1 MYAVYIPLWN
11 YKIQIYTKYTIYNID
26 VSIIICTFAWLLN
39 LTYINNNKKSKMKQL
54 NNIRQF
60 SVILLLLSLLPL
72 CVQAQTTESKEYTIV
87 NNVDDL
93 SDGDHI
99 IIVSK
104 FQSKAMTD
112 TVNISSIKNQRLK
125 STYITLSND
134 QTIAYTNVESADFTL
149 EKTNGKFNIRS
160 NSGKYVT
167 NVADKKDDKAVNL
180 SDEISETTEAEI
192 SFDNDKANI
201 LYAKPSSKYLCYLR
215 VPQMFAM
222 NESSSSEESY
232 KVYIYKLYS
241 KIKTK
246 TRISFGE
253 EAKDTYNITY
263 GTTDFVSPKANI
275 YADNTIMSDAEIS
288 YTSSNTT
295 IATVDNDGNV
305 TINNNNQYGETTIT
319 ASYLGDDNHYACDAS
334 YTIKVT
340 EKKKTTTELSF
351 GEGIDHQ
358 TIIVK
363 VNEEDSFAGAKAIL
377 SPVDN
382 GEVTYS
388 SSDENVAT
396 VDNEGKICLYNIG
409 ETVISAIYA
418 GNETYAASSTYYR
431 LQYRGERIV
440 FSSEFNSFKNLGT
453 SESYNKGAYYFT
465 DSLSNPYRWDIGEG
479 RCTTV
484 KNGVLEIKRQSQAKF
499 HEITAPN
506 GYKVTAIYYHKSPIR
521 FTIKANNKEME
532 PKPERCGKL
541 SEKEGTGYKVTAEI
555 IRFTIKANNKEMEPK
570 PERCGKLS
578 EKEGTGYKVT
588 AEINSNATFAI
599 IPNPNAYISRIQIDI
614 NPIFNITLDESEENN
629 KIIDAHKG
637 EIVNALPMRTLVA
650 DKWNTF
656 CLPFN
661 ISLENGKLC
670 GVEAEVR
677 EYDRM
682 EGDVMMFKEAKEI
695 VAGRSYLI
703 RPKGENI
710 TFKRFDNIRLTG
722 PELEQSG
729 DESFYM
735 IGTYSNR
742 TFSEEESSQY
752 LFLNAN
758 AEFKHPKPGTTMKGM
773 RAYFYCSPD
782 VQASQM
788 KVGFTDNSTD
798 IKDIEQNNMQTNSQ
812 RIHTINGTYVG
823 TDKAALPKGIYIIG
837 GKKYIK

>member
-1 MYAVYIPLWN
+1 
-11 YKIQIYTKYTIYNID
+11 
-26 VSIIICTFAWLLN
+26 
-39 LTYINNNKKSKMKQL
+39 MKQL

-93 SDGDHI
+93 SNGDHI
-99 IIVSK
+99 IIVSQK
-104 FQSKAMTD
+104 YQKAMIGSVYTNNRNDTRLNSTD
-112 TVNISSIKNQRLK
+112 
-125 STYITLSND
+125 ITLND
-134 QTIAYTNVESADFTL
+134 NKTIAKTNVESAIFTL
-149 EKTNGKFNIRS
+149 VKTNGKFNFRS
-160 NSGKYVT
+160 SEGKYVT
-167 NVADKKDDKAVNL
+167 NVATGKDNKNINL
-180 SDEISETTEAEI
+180 SDKISETTEAEI
-192 SFDNDKANI
+192 SFQNSKADI
-201 LYAKPSSKYLCYLR
+201 FFEKDTPKYLYFISNSQLYG
-215 VPQMFAM
+215 MSD
-222 NESSSSEESY
+222 ESSTSDMY
-232 KVYIYKLYS
+232 HVYIYKLS
-241 KIKTK
+241 SEQKTK

-263 GTTDFVSPKANI
+263 GTTDFVFPKANV
-275 YADNTIMSDAEIS
+275 YADDTTMSDAKIS

-319 ASYLGDDNHYACDAS
+319 ADYLGDDNHYACSAS

-363 VNEEDSFAGAKAIL
+363 ANEEDHFAGAKAVL
-377 SPVDN
+377 SPVEN

-388 SSDENVAT
+388 SSNENVAT
-396 VDNEGKICLYNIG
+396 VDNEGKIRFYNIG
-409 ETVISAIYA
+409 ETVISANYA
-418 GNETYAASSTYYR
+418 GNETYAASTTSYN
-431 LQYRGERIV
+431 LQYIGERIV
-440 FSSEFNSFKNLGT
+440 FASEHNSFKEIGT
-453 SESYNKGAYYFT
+453 SLRHKNCNFR
-465 DSLSNPYRWDIGEG
+465 DSLSNSYTWNIGEG
-479 RCTTV
+479 RCT
-484 KNGVLEIKRQSQAKF
+484 KENNGVLELSAAKKAKSPIIKA
-499 HEITAPN
+499 AN
-506 GYKVTAIYYHKSPIR
+506 GYKLTVLYYQKKGYTMKL
-521 FTIKANNKEME
+521 TIKADDHEIDTQFKEYVT
-532 PKPERCGKL
+532 KNQDN
-541 SEKEGTGYKVTAEI
+541 GTGYKVTGEIKSSTQFSIRAEHQA
-555 IRFTIKANNKEMEPK
+555 F
-570 PERCGKLS
+570 
-578 EKEGTGYKVT
+578 
-588 AEINSNATFAI
+588 
-599 IPNPNAYISRIQIDI
+599 ISRIQIDI
-614 NPIFNITLDESEENN
+614 NPIYNITLDETEDNS
-629 KIIDAHKG
+629 KIISAHKG
-637 EIVNALPMRTLVA
+637 QTVNALPIRTLVA

-656 CLPFN
+656 CIPFN
-661 ISLENGKLC
+661 LSIADGKLC
-670 GVEAEVR
+670 GIEAEIR
-677 EYDRM
+677 EYDHM

-710 TFKRFDNIRLTG
+710 TFKRFDNVRLTG

-758 AEFKHPKPGTTMKGM
+758 AEFRHPKPGTTMKGM

-788 KVGFTDNSTD
+788 KVGFSENSTD
-798 IKDIEQNNMQTNSQ
+798 IKDIEQNNIQANSQ
-812 RIHTINGTYVG
+812 RIYTINGTYVG
-823 TDKAALPKGIYIIG
+823 TNKSALPKGIYIIG

>member
-1 MYAVYIPLWN
+1 
-11 YKIQIYTKYTIYNID
+11 
-26 VSIIICTFAWLLN
+26 
-39 LTYINNNKKSKMKQL
+39 MKQL

-93 SDGDHI
+93 SEGDHI

-104 FQSKAMTD
+104 FHSKAMTE
-112 TVNISSIKNQRLK
+112 TVNISSIKNQRLE
-125 STYITLSND
+125 STKITLNED
-134 QTIAYTNVESADFTL
+134 KTIAYTNVESADFTL

-201 LYAKPSSKYLCYLR
+201 LYAKPSTKFLYCISGS
-215 VPQMFAM
+215 QMFAM
-222 NESSSSEESY
+222 NESPSSADSY

-263 GTTDFVSPKANI
+263 GTTDFVSPKANV

-319 ASYLGDDNHYACDAS
+319 ASYLGDGNHYACSAS

-340 EKKKTTTELSF
+340 EKKKTTTKLSF

-358 TIIVK
+358 TIVVK

-382 GEVTYS
+382 GDVTYS

-396 VDNEGKICLYNIG
+396 VDNEGKIRLYNIG
-409 ETVISAIYA
+409 ETVISANYA
-418 GNETYAASSTYYR
+418 GNETYAACSTYYR

-440 FSSEFNSFKNLGT
+440 FSSEFNSFINLGT
-453 SESYNKGAYYFT
+453 SESYNKGTYNFT

-555 IRFTIKANNKEMEPK
+555 
-570 PERCGKLS
+570 
-578 EKEGTGYKVT
+578 
-588 AEINSNATFAI
+588 NSNATLAI

-637 EIVNALPMRTLVA
+637 EIVNALPLRTLVA

-710 TFKRFDNIRLTG
+710 PFKRFDNVRLTG
-722 PELEQSG
+722 PELEKSG

-742 TFSEEESSQY
+742 TFSKEESSQY

-788 KVGFTDNSTD
+788 RVGFTNNSTD
-798 IKDIEQNNMQTNSQ
+798 INDIEQDKIQANSQ
-812 RIHTINGTYVG
+812 RIYTINGSYVG
-823 TDKAALPKGIYIIG
+823 TDKSALPKGIYIIG

>member
-1 MYAVYIPLWN
+1 
-11 YKIQIYTKYTIYNID
+11 
-26 VSIIICTFAWLLN
+26 
-39 LTYINNNKKSKMKQL
+39 MKQL

-93 SDGDHI
+93 SEGDHI

-104 FQSKAMTD
+104 FHSKAMTE
-112 TVNISSIKNQRLK
+112 TVNISSIKNQRLE
-125 STYITLSND
+125 STKITLNED
-134 QTIAYTNVESADFTL
+134 KTIAYTNVESADFTL

-201 LYAKPSSKYLCYLR
+201 LYAKPSTKFLYCISGS
-215 VPQMFAM
+215 QMFAM
-222 NESSSSEESY
+222 NESPSSADSY

-241 KIKTK
+241 KTK

-263 GTTDFVSPKANI
+263 GTTDFVSPKANV

-319 ASYLGDDNHYACDAS
+319 ASYLGDGNHYACSAS

-340 EKKKTTTELSF
+340 EKKKTTTKLSF

-358 TIIVK
+358 TIVVK

-382 GEVTYS
+382 GDVTYS

-396 VDNEGKICLYNIG
+396 VDNEGKIRLYNIG
-409 ETVISAIYA
+409 ETVISANYA
-418 GNETYAASSTYYR
+418 GNETYAACSTYYR

-440 FSSEFNSFKNLGT
+440 FSSEFNSFINLGT

-555 IRFTIKANNKEMEPK
+555 
-570 PERCGKLS
+570 
-578 EKEGTGYKVT
+578 
-588 AEINSNATFAI
+588 NSNATFAI

-637 EIVNALPMRTLVA
+637 EIVNALPLRTLVA

-710 TFKRFDNIRLTG
+710 TFKRFDNVRLTG
-722 PELEQSG
+722 PELEKSG

-758 AEFKHPKPGTTMKGM
+758 AEFRHPKAGTTMKGM

-788 KVGFTDNSTD
+788 KVGFTENSTD
-798 IKDIEQNNMQTNSQ
+798 IKDIEQNNIQANSQ
-812 RIHTINGTYVG
+812 RIYSINGTYVG
-823 TDKAALPKGIYIIG
+823 TDKSALPKGIYIIG

>member
-1 MYAVYIPLWN
+1 
-11 YKIQIYTKYTIYNID
+11 
-26 VSIIICTFAWLLN
+26 
-39 LTYINNNKKSKMKQL
+39 MKQL

-93 SDGDHI
+93 SEGDHI

-104 FQSKAMTD
+104 FHSKAMTE
-112 TVNISSIKNQRLK
+112 TVNISSIKNQRLE
-125 STYITLSND
+125 STKITLNED
-134 QTIAYTNVESADFTL
+134 KTIAYTNVESADFTL

-201 LYAKPSSKYLCYLR
+201 LYAKPSTKFLYCISGS
-215 VPQMFAM
+215 QMFAM
-222 NESSSSEESY
+222 NESPSSADSY

-241 KIKTK
+241 KTK

-263 GTTDFVSPKANI
+263 GTTDFVSPKANV

-319 ASYLGDDNHYACDAS
+319 ASYLGDGNHYACSAS

-340 EKKKTTTELSF
+340 EKKKTTTKLSF

-358 TIIVK
+358 TIVVK

-382 GEVTYS
+382 GDVTYS

-396 VDNEGKICLYNIG
+396 VDNEGKIRLYNIG
-409 ETVISAIYA
+409 ETVISANYA
-418 GNETYAASSTYYR
+418 GNETYAACSTYYR

-440 FSSEFNSFKNLGT
+440 FSSEFNSFINLGT

-555 IRFTIKANNKEMEPK
+555 
-570 PERCGKLS
+570 
-578 EKEGTGYKVT
+578 
-588 AEINSNATFAI
+588 NSNATFAI

-637 EIVNALPMRTLVA
+637 EIVNALPLRTLVA

-677 EYDRM
+677 KYDRM

-710 TFKRFDNIRLTG
+710 TFKRFDNVRLTG
-722 PELEQSG
+722 PELEKSG

-758 AEFKHPKPGTTMKGM
+758 AEFRHPKAGTTMKGM

-788 KVGFTDNSTD
+788 KVGFTENSTD
-798 IKDIEQNNMQTNSQ
+798 IKDIEQNNIQANSQ
-812 RIHTINGTYVG
+812 RIYSINGTYVG
-823 TDKAALPKGIYIIG
+823 TDKSALPKGIYIIG

>member
-1 MYAVYIPLWN
+1 
-11 YKIQIYTKYTIYNID
+11 
-26 VSIIICTFAWLLN
+26 
-39 LTYINNNKKSKMKQL
+39 MKQL

-93 SDGDHI
+93 SEGDHI

-104 FQSKAMTD
+104 FHSKAMTE
-112 TVNISSIKNQRLK
+112 TVNISYIKNQRLE
-125 STYITLSND
+125 STKITLNED
-134 QTIAYTNVESADFTL
+134 KTIAYTNVESADFTL

-201 LYAKPSSKYLCYLR
+201 LYAKPSTKFLYCISGS
-215 VPQMFAM
+215 QMFAM
-222 NESSSSEESY
+222 NESPSSADSY

-263 GTTDFVSPKANI
+263 GTTDFVSPKANV

-319 ASYLGDDNHYACDAS
+319 ASYLGDGNHYACSAS

-340 EKKKTTTELSF
+340 EKKKTTTKLSF

-358 TIIVK
+358 TIVVK

-382 GEVTYS
+382 GDVTYS

-418 GNETYAASSTYYR
+418 GNETYAACSTYYR

-440 FSSEFNSFKNLGT
+440 FSSEFNSFINLGT
-453 SESYNKGAYYFT
+453 SESYNKGTYNFT

-506 GYKVTAIYYHKSPIR
+506 GYKVTAIYYHKNP
-521 FTIKANNKEME
+521 
-532 PKPERCGKL
+532 
-541 SEKEGTGYKVTAEI
+541 

-637 EIVNALPMRTLVA
+637 EIVNALPLRTLVA

-670 GVEAEVR
+670 GIEAEIR

-710 TFKRFDNIRLTG
+710 TFKRFDNVRLTG

-788 KVGFTDNSTD
+788 KVGFSENSTD
-798 IKDIEQNNMQTNSQ
+798 IKDIEQNNIQANSQ
-812 RIHTINGTYVG
+812 RIYTINGTYVG
-823 TDKAALPKGIYIIG
+823 TDKSALPKGIYIIG

>member
-104 FQSKAMTD
+104 FHSKAMTD
-112 TVNISSIKNQRLK
+112 TVNISSQNNQRLS
-125 STYITLSND
+125 STYITLND
-134 QTIAYTNVESADFTL
+134 DKTIAYTNVESAVFTL
-149 EKTNGKFNIRS
+149 VKNNDKFNIRS
-160 NSGKYVT
+160 NSGKYIT
-167 NVADKKDDKAVNL
+167 NVSADKDNKDVNL
-180 SDEISETTEAEI
+180 CDEISASTEAEI
-192 SFDNDKANI
+192 SFDNGKANI
-201 LYAKPSSKYLCYLR
+201 LYVKPYPKYLYCISTSKLFGISNSPSS
-215 VPQMFAM
+215 AD
-222 NESSSSEESY
+222 SY
-232 KVYIYKLYS
+232 IIHIYKLSS

-263 GTTDFVSPKANI
+263 GTTNFVSPKANV

-295 IATVDNDGNV
+295 IATVDKDGNV

-319 ASYLGDDNHYACDAS
+319 ANYLGDDNHYTCSAS

-555 IRFTIKANNKEMEPK
+555 
-570 PERCGKLS
+570 
-578 EKEGTGYKVT
+578 
-588 AEINSNATFAI
+588 NSNATFAI

-682 EGDVMMFKEAKEI
+682 ERDVMMFKEAKEI

-710 TFKRFDNIRLTG
+710 TFKRFDNVRLTG
-722 PELEQSG
+722 PELEKSG

-758 AEFKHPKPGTTMKGM
+758 AEFRHPKPGTTMKGM

>member
-1 MYAVYIPLWN
+1 
-11 YKIQIYTKYTIYNID
+11 
-26 VSIIICTFAWLLN
+26 
-39 LTYINNNKKSKMKQL
+39 
-54 NNIRQF
+54 
-60 SVILLLLSLLPL
+60 
-72 CVQAQTTESKEYTIV
+72 
-87 NNVDDL
+87 
-93 SDGDHI
+93 
-99 IIVSK
+99 
-104 FQSKAMTD
+104 MTD
-112 TVNISSIKNQRLK
+112 TVNISSINNQRLK
-125 STYITLSND
+125 STKITLNED
-134 QTIAYTNVESADFTL
+134 KTIAYTNVESADFTL

-201 LYAKPSSKYLCYLR
+201 LYAKPSTKFLYCISGS
-215 VPQMFAM
+215 QMFAM
-222 NESSSSEESY
+222 NESPSSADSY

-241 KIKTK
+241 KTK

-263 GTTDFVSPKANI
+263 GTTDFVSPKANV

-319 ASYLGDDNHYACDAS
+319 ASYLGDGNHYACSAS

-340 EKKKTTTELSF
+340 EKKKTTTKLSF

-358 TIIVK
+358 TIVVK

-382 GEVTYS
+382 GDVTYS

-396 VDNEGKICLYNIG
+396 VDNEGKIRLYNIG
-409 ETVISAIYA
+409 ETVISANYA
-418 GNETYAASSTYYR
+418 GNETYAACSTYYR

-440 FSSEFNSFKNLGT
+440 FSSEFNSFINLGT

-555 IRFTIKANNKEMEPK
+555 
-570 PERCGKLS
+570 
-578 EKEGTGYKVT
+578 
-588 AEINSNATFAI
+588 NSNATFAI

-637 EIVNALPMRTLVA
+637 EIVNALPLRTLVA

-677 EYDRM
+677 KYDRM

-710 TFKRFDNIRLTG
+710 TFKRFDNVRLTG
-722 PELEQSG
+722 PELEKSG

-758 AEFKHPKPGTTMKGM
+758 AEFRHPKAGTTMKGM

-788 KVGFTDNSTD
+788 KVGFTENSTD
-798 IKDIEQNNMQTNSQ
+798 IKDIEQNNIQANSQ
-812 RIHTINGTYVG
+812 RIYSINGTYVG
-823 TDKAALPKGIYIIG
+823 TDKSALPKGIYIIG